1 MKPGSMRRLV
11 HDVIEVHNVIA
22 VQDVTATHDEI
33 AVHDGTLLHMPRQLR
48 ELRPGLKADK
58 CQYATFQ
65 DSQNSPTISLAPP

>member
-33 AVHDGTLLHMPRQLR
+33 AVHDGSQLR